1 MLLLHGLGATGGV
14 WRGVLDHARTTDLPG
29 TVALA
34 PDLPGHGAAAW
45 APAYSFAR
53 HAEAVLP
60 LLEGFDGPVPVVG
73 HSMGGVVALE
83 LALLAPDRVS
93 RVVGLGI
100 KAWWPPEDAAR
111 ALAVA
116 ERPVAT
122 YDTREAAVER
132 FLRVS
137 GLVGLLAPDDPMV
150 DGAVVDREV
159 VGEGSGWRLAQDP
172 RTFGV
177 GVPDMAALLSAAP
190 CPVVLARGEH
200 DVMVTH
206 EQLAALAPDP
216 VSLPGLGHNAHV
228 EDPAAV
234 LALL

>member
-1 MLLLHGLGATGGV
+1 MMLLLHGLGATGGV
-14 WRGVLDHARTTDLPG
+14 WRDWDGV
-29 TVALA
+29 A
-34 PDLPGHGAAAW
+34 PDLPGHGAAPW
-45 APAYSFAR
+45 DDTYSFTR

-60 LLEGFDGPVPVVG
+60 LLDGSGEPVTVVG
-73 HSMGGVVALE
+73 HSMGGVVAL
-83 LALLAPDRVS
+83 AVAALAPERVR

-100 KAWWPPEDAAR
+100 KVAWSPEDAAR
-111 ALAVA
+111 AATMA
-116 ERPVAT
+116 ERPVTTYAT
-122 YDTREAAVER
+122 RAEAVDR

-137 GLVGLLAPDDPMV
+137 GLLGLVTPDDPMI
-150 DGAVVDREV
+150 GRAV

-177 GVPDMAALLSAAP
+177 GVPDMEALLAAAG

-200 DVMVTH
+200 DPMVTH
-206 EQLAALAPDP
+206 EQLAVLVDDP
-216 VSLPGLGHNAHV
+216 VTLPGLGHNAHV

>member
-14 WRGVLDHARTTDLPG
+14 WHGLAGACPG
-29 TVALA
+29 PALA
-34 PDLPGHGAAAW
+34 PDLPGHGTARWTAT
-45 APAYSFAR
+45 YSFAG

-60 LLEGFDGPVPVVG
+60 LLDRFDGPVPVLG

-83 LALLAPDRVS
+83 LARLAPDRVE
-93 RVVGLGI
+93 RVVALGV
-100 KAWWPPEDAAR
+100 KVSWPPEDVAR
-111 ALAVA
+111 ALSMSA
-116 ERPVAT
+116 RPVAT
-122 YDTREAAVER
+122 YDTRAEAVDR

-137 GLVGLLAPDDPMV
+137 GLVGLGKAGDPVLAH
-150 DGAVVDREV
+150 AVVDRAV
-159 VGEGSGWRLAQDP
+159 AGEGSGWRLAQDP

-177 GVPDMAALLSAAP
+177 GVPDMAGLLAAVS

-200 DVMVTH
+200 DPMVSHDDLTG
-206 EQLAALAPDP
+206 LVPAP
-216 VSLPGLGHNAHV
+216 VTLPALGHNAHV

>member
-14 WRGVLDHARTTDLPG
+14 WRGLTGAYDGP
-29 TVALA
+29 ALA
-34 PDLPGHGAAAW
+34 PDLPGHGTADW
-45 APAYSFAR
+45 TTTYSFAG

-60 LLEGFDGPVPVVG
+60 LLQRFDAPVPVLG

-83 LALLAPDRVS
+83 LARLAPARVE
-93 RVVGLGI
+93 RVVALGV
-100 KAWWPPEDAAR
+100 KVSWPPEDAAR
-111 ALAVA
+111 AMAVA

-122 YDTREAAVER
+122 YDTRAEAVDR

-137 GLVGLLAPDDPMV
+137 GLGGLVDADDPV
-150 DGAVVDREV
+150 IADAVVDREAA
-159 VGEGSGWRLAQDP
+159 GEGSGWRLAQDP

-177 GVPDMAALLSAAP
+177 GVPDMTGLLGSVS

-200 DVMVTH
+200 DPMVSH
-206 EQLAALAPDP
+206 DDLAALVGDP
-216 VSLPGLGHNAHV
+216 VTLSGLGHNAHV

>member
-1 MLLLHGLGATGGV
+1 MLLLHGLGATGAV
-14 WRGVLDHARTTDLPG
+14 WRGVLDHARMPS
-29 TVALA
+29 AA
-34 PDLPGHGAAAW
+34 PDLPGHGTAAW
-45 APAYSFAR
+45 AAPYSFAR

-60 LLEGFDGPVPVVG
+60 LLDDLDDPVPVVG
-73 HSMGGVVALE
+73 HSMGGVVALV
-83 LALLAPDRVS
+83 LAALAPDRVT

-100 KAWWPPEDAAR
+100 KVAWPPEDAAR

-122 YDTREAAVER
+122 YDTREAAVDR

-137 GLVGLLAPDDPMV
+137 GLAGLVPADDPLV
-150 DGAVVDREV
+150 DGAVVDREAA
-159 VGEGSGWRLAQDP
+159 GEGSGWRLAQDP

-177 GVPDMAALLSAAP
+177 GVPDMAGLLSAVA

-200 DVMVTH
+200 DPMVSH
-206 EQLAALAPDP
+206 EELAGLVPDP
-216 VSLPGLGHNAHV
+216 VTLPGLGHNAHV

-234 LALL
+234 LGLVR